1 MNRDSTINNLIRH
14 IYHETD
20 MRENDAIRRL
30 LAMDAELRDEYH
42 EMRKVSKMLD
52 RLICNPSPTSVNI
65 ILNHSKKLGR
75 LEAV

>member
-1 MNRDSTINNLIRH
+1 MSRESTINNLVRY

-20 MRENDAIRRL
+20 MRENDAIKRL
-30 LAMDAELRDEYH
+30 LAMDADLRNEYN
-42 EMRKVSKMLD
+42 EMRKVNKMLD